1 MADKKSVTKITI
13 FQYYTKKNTK
23 SEKKDYLHILARI
36 LDNVSRVTP
45 RYDAIAE
52 VDMKLMTSGIRSRSS
67 TYRDST
73 D

>member
-1 MADKKSVTKITI
+1 MTAKKSVTKITL
-13 FQYYTKKNTK
+13 FQYYTKKEHK
-23 SEKKDYLHILARI
+23 VGEKDYLHILARI

-52 VDMKLMTSGIRSRSS
+52 VDMKLLTSGIRSRSS